1 MVAIPYNLIMFS
13 RHNVRMTQGWPGAL
27 ALVLVLLI
35 ALSACQNGT
44 PSAPEAAAPA
54 AAEGA
59 DPVTAVPDA
68 PLVETTSP
76 TATAVPPTPTLEPLA
91 ALVNDVPITLADY
104 EKELSRYEQAH
115 LELGQEPSSNYRAT
129 VLEAL
134 IDRQLITQA
143 AAAAGL
149 LVTPEMVDEKLA
161 ELRSTANGEDNFDA
175 WLEANQWSEEEFRQA
190 LEAEMVTA
198 QMRDVVTA
206 EVPYAVE
213 QIRARY
219 LQVDD
224 AVLASSL
231 LDQIRSGADFGL
243 LAQQYSR
250 DTATAPAGGELGFF
264 ARGSLLVPEL
274 EEAAMALQP
283 GEVSD
288 VITVAGATGGQTFY
302 LIQVL
307 ERDPQRPL
315 SANMR
320 YTLLTQTFETWLE
333 NQRSQAN
340 ITRFVNTDA

>member
-1 MVAIPYNLIMFS
+1 MISYNLIMFS
-13 RHNVRMTQGWPGAL
+13 RHNVEKVQRPL
-27 ALVLVLLI
+27 SFVVLITLLFI
-35 ALSACQNGT
+35 ALTACQND
-44 PSAPEAAAPA
+44 APPATKAPAEAATNSEQA
-54 AAEGA
+54 
-59 DPVTAVPDA
+59 TAVPA
-68 PLVETTSP
+68 AVPQETAVP
-76 TATAVPPTPTLEPLA
+76 TATAVPPTPTPTMEPLA
-91 ALVNDVPITLADY
+91 ALVNDAPIYLADY

-115 LELGQEPSSNYRAT
+115 LELGQEPGGNYRT
-129 VLEAL
+129 VVLEAL

-143 AAAAGL
+143 AAETGL
-149 LVTPEMVDEKLA
+149 VVTPEMVDEKLN
-161 ELRSTANGEDNFDA
+161 ELRTTANGEANFDA

-198 QMRDVVTA
+198 QMRDMVTA
-206 EVPYAVE
+206 DVPYAVE
-213 QIRARY
+213 QVHARY

-224 AVLASSL
+224 AALASSL
-231 LDQIRSGADFGL
+231 LDQIRGGADFGT

-250 DTATAPAGGELGFF
+250 DTATAPSGGDLGFF

-288 VITVAGATGGQTFY
+288 VITVAGADGSQTYY

-320 YTLLTQTFETWLE
+320 YNLLTQTFETWLE

-340 ITRFVNTDA
+340 ITRFVDTDA

>member
-1 MVAIPYNLIMFS
+1 MVAISYNLIMFS
-13 RHNVRMTQGWPGAL
+13 RHNVKMRQRAPGFL
-27 ALVLVLLI
+27 ALIVVFLI
-35 ALSACQNGT
+35 VLSACQENT
-44 PSAPEAAAPA
+44 PA
-54 AAEGA
+54 AAEATPQTTDGTTA
-59 DPVTAVPDA
+59 RTTAVPATA
-68 PLVETTSP
+68 PAETELP
-76 TATAVPPTPTLEPLA
+76 TTTAVPPTPTPEPLA

-115 LELGQEPSSNYRAT
+115 LELGQEPSSGYRAT

-149 LVTPEMVDEKLA
+149 VVTPEMVDEKLA

-198 QMRDVVTA
+198 QMRDVVTS

-224 AVLASSL
+224 AALASSL
-231 LDQIRSGADFGL
+231 LDQIRSGADLGL

-250 DTATAPAGGELGFF
+250 DSATAPAGGELGFF

-288 VITVAGATGGQTFY
+288 VIAVTGANGSQTFY

-320 YTLLTQTFETWLE
+320 YNLLTQAFETWLE

-340 ITRFVNTDA
+340 ITRFVDTDA